1 MDNVTHAPRGQARI
15 WSHFQ
20 NAAPEIFKDSHPRQE
35 FLARRALRCASRSG
49 GSPLAVLNIGVGDG
63 YLERRLL
70 ELGCRVSS
78 LDPDVDAVQRLR
90 SSGVDAHAGS
100 IDELPFGNGSVDVA
114 VATEVLEHLTA
125 EQRRDGL
132 DEISRVLHLG
142 GWFLGTV
149 PFREQLEQGMAVC
162 PECGHNFH
170 RWGHQAAFD
179 VPGVAA
185 MLPAGLR
192 LLECRATAFVRLRGR
207 GPRGFVKALGRRVLA
222 RLGEPIAQ
230 PTIFFAAERV

>member
-1 MDNVTHAPRGQARI
+1 MGDLTHTPRGQGRI

-35 FLARRALRCASRSG
+35 FLARRALGRDAPSG
-49 GSPLAVLNIGVGDG
+49 SSLAVLNIGVGDG

-100 IDELPFGNGSVDVA
+100 IDEIPFQDGHFGVVIAS
-114 VATEVLEHLTA
+114 EVLEHLTHD
-125 EQRRDGL
+125 QRRGGL
-132 DEISRVLHLG
+132 QEISRVLHAG

-149 PFREQLEQGMAVC
+149 PFREQLDLGTAVC
-162 PECGHNFH
+162 PECGHTFH

-179 VPGVAA
+179 LPAVAA
-185 MLPAGLR
+185 MMPDGLR
-192 LLECRATAFVRLRGR
+192 LVESRATAFVRLRGR
-207 GPRGFVKALGRRVLA
+207 GLRGFAKAVGRRLLA

-230 PTIFFAAERV
+230 PSIFFAAERV